1 LAPKNIRNSGKWI
14 FFPKKNRWPA
24 IAKAGGLSRPQER
37 EEGNKAPPT
46 AAAGPAM
53 RRQGSPSGGGGARVG
68 GEQPSL
74 GSRHLVGFGE
84 LGFGVWSGGGK
95 KNIPRSQTTR
105 NRTTTA
111 Q

>member
-1 LAPKNIRNSGKWI
+1 MD

-74 GSRHLVGFGE
+74 GIRHLV
-84 LGFGVWSGGGK
+84 GFGVWSGGGK
-95 KNIPRSQTTR
+95 KNVPRSQTTR